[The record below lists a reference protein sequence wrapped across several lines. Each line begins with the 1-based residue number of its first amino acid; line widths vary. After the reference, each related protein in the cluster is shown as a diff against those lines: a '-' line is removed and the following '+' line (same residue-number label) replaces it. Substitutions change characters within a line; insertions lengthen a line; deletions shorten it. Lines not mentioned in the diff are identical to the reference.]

1 MKSVPAETIARIE
14 KMEQHFD
21 LLCDRVKTGPDFLE
35 KDESLRAVFDE
46 LIHYYTGGRWLRDYE
61 LDEKGLL
68 PGDLKRGVLS
78 QDGIYNLLSEM
89 MK

>member
-21 LLCDRVKTGPDFLE
+21 LLCDRVKAGPDFLE

-61 LDEKGLL
+61 LDEKGLQPKPPSAGL
-68 PGDLKRGVLS
+68 FVSKSSSGAITSVIK
-78 QDGIYNLLSEM
+78 
-89 MK
+89 